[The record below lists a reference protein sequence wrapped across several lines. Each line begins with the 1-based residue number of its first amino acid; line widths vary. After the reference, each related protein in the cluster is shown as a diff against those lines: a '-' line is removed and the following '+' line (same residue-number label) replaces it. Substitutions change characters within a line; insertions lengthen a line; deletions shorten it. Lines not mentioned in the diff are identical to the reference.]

1 MHQPHFA
8 ISETPRYV
16 GRAGRNVFLFDGR
29 IVDRPPAE
37 LEVA

>member
-1 MHQPHFA
+1 MVTHD
-8 ISETPRYV
+8 PRYV

-29 IVDRPPAE
+29 IVERPPAE

>member
-1 MHQPHFA
+1 VMVTHY
-8 ISETPRYV
+8 PRYV
-16 GRAGRNVFLFDGR
+16 ERAGRNVFLFDGR